1 MNKKGFTIMKSTGIV
16 RRIDDLGRIAIPKEV
31 RRAMHI
37 KAGDPLE
44 VYTDKDGSII
54 FRKYIDDQFAQWAQ
68 YLHRYFGD
76 ALIIYN
82 IDGVKM
88 CGTTED
94 DWRDPDD
101 LKQDPAVLKV
111 NRDIGETIVYC
122 DTKNLRGVEASL
134 LHTLVDFIESQLE
147 ADID

>member
-1 MNKKGFTIMKSTGIV
+1 MKSIGIV
-16 RRIDDLGRIAIPKEV
+16 RRIDDLGRIAIPKEI

-76 ALIIYN
+76 ILIIYN

-111 NRDIGETIVYC
+111 NRDISETIAYC
-122 DTKNLRGVEASL
+122 DTKSLSGVEASL

>member
-1 MNKKGFTIMKSTGIV
+1 MNATGIV

-31 RRAMHI
+31 RRSLHI

-44 VYTDKDGSII
+44 IYTDRDGSII
-54 FRKYIDDQFAQWAQ
+54 LHKYIDDQFAQWVQ

-76 ALIIYN
+76 SLIIYN

-111 NRDIGETIVYC
+111 NRDIGETIAYC

>member
-1 MNKKGFTIMKSTGIV
+1 MKSTGIV
-16 RRIDDLGRIAIPKEV
+16 RRIDDLGRIAVPKEV
-31 RRAMHI
+31 RRTLHI

-54 FRKYIDDQFAQWAQ
+54 FRKYIDDQFAQWAG

-76 ALIIYN
+76 VLVIYN

-88 CGTTED
+88 LGANEN

-101 LKQDPAVLKV
+101 LKQDKAVLKV
-111 NRDIGETIVYC
+111 NRDIGETIAYC
-122 DTKNLRGVEASL
+122 DMTNLSHTETSL
-134 LHTLVDFIESQLE
+134 LRTLVDFIESQLE

>member
-1 MNKKGFTIMKSTGIV
+1 MKSTGIV
-16 RRIDDLGRIAIPKEV
+16 RRIDDLGRIAVPKEV
-31 RRAMHI
+31 RRALHI

-44 VYTDKDGSII
+44 VYTDKNGSII
-54 FRKYIDDQFAQWAQ
+54 FRKYVDDQFAQWAE

-76 ALIIYN
+76 VLVIYN

-88 CGTTED
+88 FGTTEN
-94 DWRDPDD
+94 DWREPCD
-101 LKQDPAVLKV
+101 LAQDKAILKV
-111 NRDIGETIVYC
+111 NRDIGETIAYC
-122 DTKNLRGVEASL
+122 DTTNLRGVETSL

>member
-1 MNKKGFTIMKSTGIV
+1 MKSTGIV

-31 RRAMHI
+31 RRTLHI

-68 YLHRYFGD
+68 YLYRYFGD
-76 ALIIYN
+76 VLVIYN

-88 CGTTED
+88 FGANEN

-101 LKQDPAVLKV
+101 LKQDKAVLKV
-111 NRDIGETIVYC
+111 NRDIGETIAYC
-122 DTKNLRGVEASL
+122 DTKNLRGVETSL